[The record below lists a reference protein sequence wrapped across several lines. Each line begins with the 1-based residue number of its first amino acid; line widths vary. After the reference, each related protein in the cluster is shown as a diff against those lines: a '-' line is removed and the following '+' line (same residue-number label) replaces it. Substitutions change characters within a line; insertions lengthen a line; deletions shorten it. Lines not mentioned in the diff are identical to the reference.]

1 MKNFLPQSDTV
12 FNFSIGLLVVM
23 VAVLAVFTGL
33 LLAKLKKLKEYIT
46 KEKVDIAATIISII
60 IIAMCIGGIIVY
72 LFCMSA
78 LAK

>member
-1 MKNFLPQSDTV
+1 MKNFLPQSDTI